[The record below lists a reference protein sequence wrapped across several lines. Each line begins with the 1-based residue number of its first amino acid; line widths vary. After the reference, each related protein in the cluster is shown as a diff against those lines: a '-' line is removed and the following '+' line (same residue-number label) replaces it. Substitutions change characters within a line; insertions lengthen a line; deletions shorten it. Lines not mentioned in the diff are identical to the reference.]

1 MTWKGVFDMELMNC
15 RNCKK
20 LFNYITGDK
29 ICPNCKNALEE
40 KYQEV
45 KEYIKENP
53 GTAATVVAEECEVSL
68 KQIKK
73 WVREERLVFAE
84 DSLIGIEC
92 EKCGKQIHSGR
103 FCSACASGLESGL
116 RDAYKVQYTGAAP
129 KKTGAGKMR
138 FLE

>member
-1 MTWKGVFDMELMNC
+1 MTMKEGCQNMELMNC

-20 LFNYITGDK
+20 LFNYIAGDK
-29 ICPNCKNALEE
+29 ICPACKDALEE

-45 KEYIKENP
+45 KQYIKDNP
-53 GTAATVVAEECEVSL
+53 GTAATVVAEECEVSI

-103 FCSACASGLESGL
+103 FCAACAVGIESGL
-116 RDAYKVQYTGAAP
+116 RDAYKVQYTGGT
-129 KKTGAGKMR
+129 KKRDSGKMR

>member
-1 MTWKGVFDMELMNC
+1 MELMNC
-15 RNCKK
+15 RSCKK
-20 LFNYITGDK
+20 LFNYIGGEK
-29 ICPNCKNALEE
+29 ICPNCKKELED

-53 GTAATVVAEECEVSL
+53 GSAATVVAEECDVSI

-103 FCSACASGLESGL
+103 FCKECAAGLASGLG
-116 RDAYKVQYTGAAP
+116 DACKVQHVANP
-129 KKTGAGKMR
+129 VKKTGAGRMR

>member
-1 MTWKGVFDMELMNC
+1 MELMNC
-15 RNCKK
+15 HNCKK
-20 LFNYITGDK
+20 LFNYIGGDK

-53 GTAATVVAEECEVSL
+53 GTAATVVAEECEVSM

-73 WVREERLVFAE
+73 WVREERLVFAD

-92 EKCGKQIHSGR
+92 EGCGKQIHSGR
-103 FCSACASGLESGL
+103 FCAACANGLQSGLK
-116 RDAYKVQYTGAAP
+116 DAYKVQHVGNGP
-129 KKTGAGKMR
+129 KKTGTGKMR

>member
-1 MTWKGVFDMELMNC
+1 MELMNC

-20 LFNYITGDK
+20 LFNYINGEK
-29 ICPNCKNALEE
+29 ICPNCRKELED

-53 GTAATVVAEECEVSL
+53 GSAATVVAEECGVSI

-92 EKCGKQIHSGR
+92 ERCGKQIHSGR
-103 FCSACASGLESGL
+103 FCSACAGGLEAGL
-116 RDAYKVQYTGAAP
+116 KDAYKVQYTGGP

>member
-1 MTWKGVFDMELMNC
+1 MELMNC

-20 LFNYITGDK
+20 LFNYIGGEK
-29 ICPNCKNALEE
+29 ICPNCKKELED

-53 GTAATVVAEECEVSL
+53 GTAATTVAEECDVSI

-92 EKCGKQIHSGR
+92 ESCGKQIHSGR
-103 FCSACASGLESGL
+103 FCSQCANGLEAGL
-116 RDAYKVQYTGAAP
+116 KDAYKVQYNGAP
-129 KKTGAGKMR
+129 KKSGAGKMR